1 MRTLPRVGC
10 CRVISALPRS
20 SNTLI
25 APLSIRQQSTS
36 ESTLPAATN
45 SVRWPLM
52 NDGTKRASFSRS
64 MISWRLAVAAL
75 STLRSCS
82 DSSRA
87 GWLRSIVLVPKGL
100 VSDGRQAVRRSSATR
115 ISATTS
121 TSAPAPTSRP
131 ASPPR
136 ARGVAVAT
144 WTGGRSPRPDEEV
157 EHLLRRALDLGI
169 TFFDLEDAGGDDGR
183 GERLAGE
190 AIRGDR
196 DRITVATTFGYR
208 PLDPLEQATSG
219 ARRRHDWSIQWAARA
234 IDGSLSRLGVE
245 PIDLWQLHHPD
256 LRALESDELFDFLEQ
271 QVVKGKIRAYGVALG
286 PGAGWVDEGA
296 AALRE
301 RGAASARTVFSVFEQ
316 NPGRELAEIAAEAGA
331 GVVVR
336 SPLDARTAD
345 PRLQHLDF
353 LTMDR
358 DQTLGQALVRF
369 ALTLPAVAAVLP
381 TFDDAARLAELATAS
396 DLPDLTADDL
406 DRIAERLQAGFRLDD
421 QDGRPAREAQQ

>member
-1 MRTLPRVGC
+1 MRYRRLGATDLEV
-10 CRVISALPRS
+10 
-20 SNTLI
+20 
-25 APLSIRQQSTS
+25 S
-36 ESTLPAATN
+36 E
-45 SVRWPLM
+45 V
-52 NDGTKRASFSRS
+52 
-64 MISWRLAVAAL
+64 
-75 STLRSCS
+75 
-82 DSSRA
+82 
-87 GWLRSIVLVPKGL
+87 
-100 VSDGRQAVRRSSATR
+100 
-115 ISATTS
+115 
-121 TSAPAPTSRP
+121 
-131 ASPPR
+131 
-136 ARGVAVAT
+136 GVAVGT
-144 WTGGRSPRPDEEV
+144 WTGGRSPRPDDEV
-157 EHLLRRALDLGI
+157 EHLLRRALDVGI
-169 TFFDLEDAGGDDGR
+169 TFFDLEDAGGGDDGR

-219 ARRRHDWSIQWAARA
+219 ERRRHDWSIQWAARA

-256 LRALESDELFDFLEQ
+256 MRALESDELFDFLEQ
-271 QVVKGKIRAYGVALG
+271 QVVRGKIRAYGVALG
-286 PGAGWVDEGA
+286 PGPGWVDEGA

-345 PRLQHLDF
+345 PRFQHLDF

-421 QDGRPAREAQQ
+421 QDGRPAREAHQ